1 MRIVLVYVSL
11 WKTMTSKSQ
20 NMIERRA
27 AVGRKTTRADSVI
40 SSESL
45 RPRGFTLRNPRVK
58 SAEGIYASAGD

>member
-1 MRIVLVYVSL
+1 
-11 WKTMTSKSQ
+11 MTSKSQ